1 MKKQNFLPL
10 LILSFMTLVSP
21 LRQNQAP
28 VKVHASNS
36 FNVTYETY
44 GGTNDPNNPSSYTD
58 TQADVTLLPA
68 SKAGLEFQ
76 GWYKT
81 EAFTEFD
88 KVEALPGNHAGVIRL
103 YAKWGVEV
111 TPITIDFVTNGGT
124 PIAQQTA
131 IPIVQFS
138 APTIQTSPTITT
150 DTIRKTVSRDINND
164 GLADYIGFNNSI
176 RHIYLS
182 NGSGGFDYSL
192 VNSNITMS
200 FIWDAK
206 FIDINND
213 GLEDLVAMD
222 LNGVFTFRL
231 RQSANGP
238 LGTETRFSLQS
249 GGSSSNI
256 KQFEMVD
263 LNDDG
268 LLDVVIAGNAL
279 TYRLNLGNN
288 TFGPA
293 LTIHPS
299 LSGLHQVVRVF
310 DFNQD
315 GHLDVFA
322 AVPNTGS
329 TSIVKFGD
337 GITPFGGQLVT
348 VGLNIWRAFVSD
360 VDQDGLYEI
369 FGFETS
375 VATPKLIKFNAGS
388 TVVNAPVN
396 FTQFPTTYRSYAGTE
411 IDYNGDGRN
420 DIAFYQLNGSG
431 LSLSTGSNTY
441 FHAGVTVTGLDF
453 TIDGASMFNPSNGT
467 IGLMGSALSSDTTP
481 PNKTQHFLSRHDLQS
496 ITHLFGSISTTK
508 PGYAFAGWYE
518 DPNFNGPQFNLIG
531 NISGANRTLYAKWTL
546 ANYTV
551 TYNLDGGVN
560 EGNNPTSFTMNSDL
574 PLFEPSKPGFRFAG
588 WYTDA
593 NFTGSPITSIAL
605 GTNNNLNLFAKWD
618 APVELT
624 FDSNGGSSIASISDF
639 SDEAITLPTAPTRS
653 GYTFAGWFT
662 DQALTT
668 AFTATAMPANA
679 ITLYAKWTLNTHQL
693 TINVDGTETTQTVNF
708 GTSIQ
713 GLLPT
718 STIKSGHAFVGWSI
732 NNSIVSNLADLTMPD
747 NPLTIT
753 AIFRDNVPPVVQNIN
768 DGDIFTND
776 VEIIFN
782 EGTAQLNGEAII
794 SGHMVTL
801 AGDYELVVTDTAGN
815 ATTLSFTIAT
825 NSIFNLTNLLIG
837 GGLMLI
843 ALILLLLLLKKKRT
857 NQEPVSNLT
866 IASFSQDIDQ
876 TLSQTPIFIKPLV
889 LKDDLYSALTTPSK
903 EKFSQVFVIEKRQ
916 IIVPELSYQP
926 NVINHHFF
934 QELFR
939 YIYRFAK
946 VLDAK
951 LLEELTHLLLNQT
964 QEEVEKLRI
973 VEASTYTFGAMNDAG
988 NNNYLL
994 KLLRRNVAL
1003 HRDVINPR
1011 NTFVYA
1017 YQKLATLL
1025 EEMGIYLEAVILVRE
1040 AYERNLV
1047 DTPENTFEK
1056 RLTRLENLMRKTGGK
1071 RQDLLR

>member
-1 MKKQNFLPL
+1 
-10 LILSFMTLVSP
+10 MTLVSP

-76 GWYKT
+76 GWYKS

-150 DTIRKTVSRDINND
+150 DMIRKTVSRDINND

-238 LGTETRFSLQS
+238 LGTETRFTLQS

-299 LSGLHQVVRVF
+299 LSGFHQVVRVF

-396 FTQFPTTYRSYAGTE
+396 FTQFPTTYRSYNGTE

-420 DIAFYQLNGSG
+420 DIAFYQSNGSG
-431 LSLSTGSNTY
+431 LSYSTGSNTY
-441 FHAGVTVTGLDF
+441 FHAGVTVTGLDNA
-453 TIDGASMFNPSNGT
+453 IDGASMFNPSNGT
-467 IGLMGSALSSDTTP
+467 IGLMGSASSSNTTP
-481 PNKTQHFLSRHDLQS
+481 SNKTQHFLSRHDLQS
-496 ITHLFGSISTTK
+496 ITHWSISTTK

-574 PLFEPSKPGFRFAG
+574 PFFEPSKPGFRFAG

-605 GTNNNLNLFAKWD
+605 GTTNNLNLFAKWE

-624 FDSNGGSSIASISDF
+624 FDSNGGSSIASISYF

-753 AIFRDNVPPVVQNIN
+753 AIFRDNVSPVVQNIN

-825 NSIFNLTNLLIG
+825 NSVFNLTTLLIG